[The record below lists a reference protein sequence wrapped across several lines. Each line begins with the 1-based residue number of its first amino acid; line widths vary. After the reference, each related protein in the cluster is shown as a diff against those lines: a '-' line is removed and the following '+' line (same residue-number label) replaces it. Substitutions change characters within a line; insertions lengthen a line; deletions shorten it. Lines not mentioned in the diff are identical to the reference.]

1 MSETK
6 TSIKVKTSVF
16 NLSIQQ
22 GIVPNVLKISRI
34 TPVDKGEEL
43 TDLSNF
49 RSIVTL
55 SCFTQIL
62 EKLV

>member
-22 GIVPNVLKISRI
+22 GIVPNKCTEDFKDHTR
-34 TPVDKGEEL
+34 
-43 TDLSNF
+43 
-49 RSIVTL
+49 
-55 SCFTQIL
+55 
-62 EKLV
+62 